1 MNQPVNCPTSDVDLW
16 SDEVLADPY
25 PTYRTLRNLGPAVWL
40 ERVGVVTFPRFDEV
54 RAALPDWQTY
64 SSASGVSLDADV
76 NRSMGASTLKSDP
89 PEHERYRKPLATQ
102 LSVASLNGAATE
114 RIVETAERIVDRAL
128 SQETFDAVTDIAQP
142 YSLTVVSDFVG
153 LPEEGR
159 NELLSLAER
168 AFNIF
173 GPPGDRCRD
182 AREGL
187 ASIHRYNAD
196 VCAHAKLAPGGKGA
210 ELVGNGMGEAI
221 TAYTWPGIDTTVNA
235 ISAAIELFAT
245 NPDQW
250 DLVRNNPSLIPSAFN
265 EVLRLHAP
273 VHYFARQTTRDVTV
287 GDIEIGEGQQ
297 VLLMY
302 GSANRDE
309 RRYPDP
315 DRFDVTRNPLDH
327 LAFGRGIHLCVGI
340 NLARLEAH
348 TLLAALARRVE
359 RFEPIGEA
367 VWMRNN
373 TLHGLKS
380 RPVRAHMDSV
390 TDSR

>member
-1 MNQPVNCPTSDVDLW
+1 MKKPSNCPTTDIDLW

-25 PTYRTLRNLGPAVWL
+25 PAYAELRNLGPAVWL
-40 ERVGVVTFPRFDEV
+40 ERVRVVAFPRFDEV
-54 RAALPDWQTY
+54 RAALPDWQTF
-64 SSASGVSLDADV
+64 SSASGVSLDPDV
-76 NRSMGASTLKSDP
+76 NRSMGPSTLKSDP

-102 LSVASLNGAATE
+102 LSVASLNGDATQ
-114 RIVETAERIVDRAL
+114 RIAETAERVVAL
-128 SQETFDAVTDIAQP
+128 ALANETFDAVTDIAQP

-159 NELLSLAER
+159 DQLPSLAER

-182 AREGL
+182 ARDGL
-187 ASIHRYNAD
+187 ATIHRYNAD

-210 ELVGNGMGEAI
+210 ELVANGMGEAI

-235 ISAAIELFAT
+235 ISAAIELFAA

-250 DLVRNNPSLIPSAFN
+250 DLVRDDPSFIPSAFN
-265 EVLRLHAP
+265 EVLRMHAP
-273 VHYFARQTTRDVTV
+273 VHYFARKTTHEVTV
-287 GDIEIGEGQQ
+287 GDVAIGEGRQ

-309 RRYPDP
+309 RRYPNA
-315 DRFDVTRNPLDH
+315 DRFDVTRNPLDQ

-348 TLLAALARRVE
+348 TLLAELARRVE
-359 RFEPIGEA
+359 RFEPVGEA

-373 TLHGLKS
+373 TLHGLKA
-380 RPVRAHMDSV
+380 RPVRAV
-390 TDSR
+390 RRG